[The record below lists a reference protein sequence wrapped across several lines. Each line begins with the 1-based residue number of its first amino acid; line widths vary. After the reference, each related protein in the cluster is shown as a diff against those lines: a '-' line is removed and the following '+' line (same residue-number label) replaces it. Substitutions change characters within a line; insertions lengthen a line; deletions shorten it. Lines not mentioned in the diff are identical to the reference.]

1 MKKEKNAA
9 LRINDEEVIVFAAN
23 VADYANKFEPGYTK
37 QITVYVK
44 RNRKNEFADKIK
56 CKDLTLELE
65 GTVYK
70 CRYFGMISGNSATQT
85 VKFLLIAE

>member
-44 RNRKNEFADKIK
+44 RNRKNEFA
-56 CKDLTLELE
+56 
-65 GTVYK
+65 
-70 CRYFGMISGNSATQT
+70 
-85 VKFLLIAE
+85 